1 MVVAEAILVTDAIS
15 TSFDLYK
22 SIDLC
27 HIHKLCV
34 TVLTMYDWK
43 NPQGLPTDKFALG
56 VPLYG
61 TNAAGVQITYFKLI
75 DMGADP
81 KGNGSFAG
89 YSYDSQ
95 PMLQE
100 QVDLAINQSLG
111 GLMCWHLGS
120 DLPPE
125 DTRSL
130 TYAIKQKLKPGPR
143 RDPHREGTAQG
154 EAYSVRELV
163 PWPRFLSTVPTK
175 RWVTQLGSPCGHP
188 GLLLADLPNVQLTRE
203 GMAVNGRYRPGG
215 RGDFTVAY
223 LANPVFPQTLDVRR
237 FRRGVRTRRST
248 AVDVT
253 ELNQW
258 CGFYLAPQATIAH
271 LGPCGD
277 LLAIC
282 QWFPDETP
290 GPNPRRAAVPVWV
303 YTGNTFYTF
312 FIEATFAYNP
322 TGVAELSNGDII
334 IASVVY
340 SNPTKLRI
348 SYITS
353 DQLNKD
359 IDDRFRRISPL
370 VIADIDQADGF
381 EIGVQSGLAVR
392 EDPRSGRIFVYSM
405 SDDSFTPGRTLLTTF
420 EWEPIRNP
428 RS

>member
-1 MVVAEAILVTDAIS
+1 MGYVYGIG
-15 TSFDLYK
+15 
-22 SIDLC
+22 
-27 HIHKLCV
+27 V

-154 EAYSVRELV
+154 EYSLRHITLLF
-163 PWPRFLSTVPTK
+163 RF
-175 RWVTQLGSPCGHP
+175 C
-188 GLLLADLPNVQLTRE
+188 
-203 GMAVNGRYRPGG
+203 MAVNGRYRPGG